1 MIDWPDSLVM
11 DLARRRAILFLGSGV
26 SKNSVSAVDG
36 TKRPP
41 TWDEFLRLGLD
52 RCSTPK
58 RHIQTLISQQKFL
71 LACEILKE
79 KLDESW
85 NEIVHETFVDPKF
98 QPAEVHESIF
108 KLDSRV
114 VLTQNVDKI
123 YDAYATT
130 ESSGT
135 VYVKDYSKTDVGLVV
150 RGDRR
155 SVLKAHGSVDTP
167 GEMIFTGEEYAAARY
182 QFSRFFLLLDALSV
196 THTFLFLGCGLTDP
210 DVHLMLERNS
220 HHFPGS
226 RPHYMVTP
234 SKSVHD
240 DVQTCYKRNMNLRFL
255 TYKAKDNHVE
265 LKESLKELAVL
276 VDNAREELS
285 KTRDW

>member
-1 MIDWPDSLVM
+1 MITWPEPLVM

-26 SKNSVSAVDG
+26 SKNSVSSVDPA
-36 TKRPP
+36 KRPP
-41 TWDEFLRLGLD
+41 TWDEFLRMALG
-52 RCSTPK
+52 RCTAPK

-79 KLDESW
+79 KLDERW
-85 NEIVHETFVDPKF
+85 IEFVHEIFVFPRF
-98 QPAEVHESIF
+98 QHAVIHESIF
-108 KLDSRV
+108 KLDSRL

-123 YDAYATT
+123 YDAYANT
-130 ESSGT
+130 ESNGT
-135 VYVKDYSKTDVGLVV
+135 VYVKDYSKADVGLVV

-167 GEMIFTGEEYAAARY
+167 SEMIFTGEEYAAARY
-182 QFSRFFLLLDALSV
+182 QYSRFFLLLDALSV

-234 SKSVHD
+234 SNSVHG
-240 DVQTCYKRNMNLRFL
+240 DVQACYKRNMNLRFL
-255 TYKAKDNHVE
+255 TYRPRDFHFE
-265 LKESLKELAVL
+265 LNESLKDLAVS
-276 VDNAREELS
+276 VDLARNELS
-285 KTRDW
+285 STRDW